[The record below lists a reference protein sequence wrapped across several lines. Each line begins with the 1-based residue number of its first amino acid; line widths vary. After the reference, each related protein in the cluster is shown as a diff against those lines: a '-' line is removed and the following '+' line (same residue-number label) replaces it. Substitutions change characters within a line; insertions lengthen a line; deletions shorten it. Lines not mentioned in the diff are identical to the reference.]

1 MTDTVERLSTSIE
14 LGVDIDHESA
24 DDFYKSSKRD
34 NEEEMKSVETSLENV
49 IQSFFVLCVI
59 IADAYSIKI
68 IIV

>member
-34 NEEEMKSVETSLENV
+34 DEEEMKSVETLLENV

-59 IADAYSIKI
+59 I
-68 IIV
+68 IV